1 MVSMY
6 FRILS
11 ISLTIALL
19 LVARVAATEPV
30 TSPVPEEVKALYL
43 KAHKQLEI
51 GAYEQAYENFER
63 AYKLSN
69 NPYMLYKMALTMQLG
84 TNPEAALALYDRVL
98 SEAKRWQVAPEEEE
112 EKKKTCADAIKE
124 AKRVR
129 TELDEVNALSRTADD
144 QLVSGTPE
152 QAYKT
157 YERAYQRSNTPRLLY
172 KMARAKQL
180 GKHLEEALALYDRVL
195 SEAKHWRVPPA
206 QEELKEKTCGS
217 ADTEAKLIRKE
228 IDSAP
233 TTELD
238 SAATQVELK
247 KLQAQ
252 ADDDRKK
259 IEEAQKKLEAI
270 EVTLRQPPAPPPP
283 SPLRKRPWFIS
294 LMVGVGI
301 AVAIGVPTLSYVVYQ
316 NQPPTPPVG
325 DLPSR
330 TINF

>member
-84 TNPEAALALYDRVL
+84 TNPEA
-98 SEAKRWQVAPEEEE
+98 
-112 EKKKTCADAIKE
+112 
-124 AKRVR
+124 
-129 TELDEVNALSRTADD
+129 
-144 QLVSGTPE
+144 
-152 QAYKT
+152 
-157 YERAYQRSNTPRLLY
+157 
-172 KMARAKQL
+172 
-180 GKHLEEALALYDRVL
+180 ALALYDRVL